1 MLLGGEES
9 GGIAI
14 KGHIPER
21 DGIWMGLTI
30 WEFMARSGKTLDEL
44 IDEVY
49 AIVGPFSYDRDDLHI
64 SEALKQEVL
73 EKCRSNAFDRFGD
86 LEVRSVETID
96 GFKFHFDD
104 EQWLMIGASGT
115 EPVLRCYAES
125 RTLEGARKILDACRK
140 AIGA

>member
-1 MLLGGEES
+1 
-9 GGIAI
+9 
-14 KGHIPER
+14 
-21 DGIWMGLTI
+21 
-30 WEFMARSGKTLDEL
+30 MARSGKTLDEL

-104 EQWLMIGASGT
+104 EQWLMIRGQRHRAGAALLCG
-115 EPVLRCYAES
+115 EPHAGRCQEDPRRLSQGHRGLTYCFTTRAS
-125 RTLEGARKILDACRK
+125 FSTCPSLPSTCIV
-140 AIGA
+140 